1 MDTKA
6 SLPHINVDYF
16 EELTGEIPASD
27 PTGVS
32 GIGDRIQALRK
43 EKGFSI
49 EELSKIT
56 GFTTELLSKI
66 ETREVMPQLG
76 TVMKLSKALEAAI
89 GGLISGEGDKPYA
102 IMRMGEQKTISRSTA
117 QGGQQQLYIYKG
129 LAAEVKGRHMEP
141 LLVKLTE
148 SAQKETSQHD
158 GEEFIYVLQGTVV
171 LEIGSERH
179 ELSPGDSVY
188 YSSTTPHWLTAKS
201 DTATIL
207 AVLYNQ

>member
-1 MDTKA
+1 MNSTV

-16 EELTGEIPASD
+16 QELTGEIAQSEPVGI
-27 PTGVS
+27 T
-32 GIGDRIQALRK
+32 GIGDRIQALRE

-49 EELSKIT
+49 EELASMT
-56 GFTTELLSKI
+56 GFSTELLSKI

-102 IMRMGEQKTISRSTA
+102 ITRMGEQKTISRSTT

-141 LLVKLTE
+141 LLVKLIE
-148 SAQKETSQHD
+148 SSQKETSQHD

-171 LEIGSERH
+171 LELGSERH

-201 DTATIL
+201 DTATVL

>member
-1 MDTKA
+1 MNSNV

-16 EELTGEIPASD
+16 KELTGEIAQSESVGM
-27 PTGVS
+27 T

-49 EELSKIT
+49 EELASMT

-76 TVMKLSKALEAAI
+76 TIMKLSKALEAAI

-102 IMRMGEQKTISRSTA
+102 ITRMGEQKTISRSTT

-129 LAAEVKGRHMEP
+129 LAADVKGRHMEP
-141 LLVKLTE
+141 LLVKLIE

-158 GEEFIYVLQGTVV
+158 GEEFIYVLQGTVI
-171 LEIGSERH
+171 LELGSERH

-188 YSSTTPHWLTAKS
+188 YSSATPHWLTAKS
-201 DTATIL
+201 DTATVL

>member
-1 MDTKA
+1 MNSNV

-16 EELTGEIPASD
+16 QELTGEVHQSEPV
-27 PTGVS
+27 GVT

-49 EELSKIT
+49 EALANMT

-66 ETREVMPQLG
+66 EAKEIMPQLG
-76 TVMKLSKALEAAI
+76 TVMKLSKALEAAV
-89 GGLISGEGDKPYA
+89 GGLISGEGDKPCA
-102 IMRMGEQKTISRSTA
+102 ITRMGEQKTISRSTT

-141 LLVKLTE
+141 LLVKLIE
-148 SAQKETSQHD
+148 SHQKETSQHD

-171 LEIGSERH
+171 LELGSERH

-188 YSSTTPHWLTAKS
+188 YASATPHWLTAKS
-201 DTATIL
+201 DTATVL